1 MVGTLGDFM
10 RQHGM
15 PFHSPTYPSG
25 PYRFINREYFF
36 IWYQTDPAE
45 IRAHLP
51 APLEPD
57 GSNTVVFEVIRMP
70 DSTGF
75 GDYTESGIVI
85 PAIYKGEKVQF
96 TSQMYL
102 DCEPP
107 ISGGRE
113 IWGFPKKL
121 GYPTLHVEKETL
133 VGRLKWGE
141 DLVALATMGYK
152 HHDLTEN
159 GARLGEIEK
168 MMMKPQVN
176 YKMIPDVNGSPKI
189 EQLVAYNLQDIHIK
203 GAWSGP
209 ARLHL
214 VPHVQASMADLPVH
228 KIERAMHVL
237 LDCTLPYGKVLHDYR
252 Q

>member
-1 MVGTLGDFM
+1 M
-10 RQHGM
+10 RHRGM
-15 PFHSPTYPSG
+15 PFHSPAYPEG

-36 IWYQTDPAE
+36 IWYKTDPE
-45 IRAHLP
+45 IIRLHLP

-57 GSNTVVFEVIRMP
+57 GSDTVVFEVIRMP
-70 DSTGF
+70 DSSGF

-121 GYPTLHVEKETL
+121 AYPTLHVEKETL

-152 HHDLTEN
+152 HHDLTDQ
-159 GARLGEIEK
+159 GQKTDEILK
-168 MMMKPQVN
+168 MMGKTQVN
-176 YKMIPDVNGSPKI
+176 YKWIPDVNGEAKI
-189 EQLVAYNLQDIHIK
+189 EQLVAYNLQDIHVK
-203 GAWSGP
+203 GAWMGP

-214 VPHVQASMADLPVH
+214 VPHVQAPFADLPVK
-228 KIERAMHVL
+228 KIEKAMHVL
-237 LDCTLPYGKVLHDYR
+237 VDCTLPYGKVLHDYKL
-252 Q
+252 

>member
-1 MVGTLGDFM
+1 MK
-10 RQHGM
+10 HSGM
-15 PFHSPTYPSG
+15 PFHSPAYPEG

-36 IWYQTDPAE
+36 IWYKTDPE
-45 IRAHLP
+45 MIRQHLP

-57 GSNTVVFEVIRMP
+57 GSDTVVFEVIRMP
-70 DSTGF
+70 DSSGF

-152 HHDLTEN
+152 HQDLTDQ
-159 GARLGEIEK
+159 GRKTDEILK
-168 MMMKPQVN
+168 MMGKTQVN
-176 YKMIPDVNGSPKI
+176 YKWIPDVNQEAKI
-189 EQLVAYNLQDIHIK
+189 EQLVAYNLQDIHVK
-203 GAWSGP
+203 GAWMGP

-214 VPHVQASMADLPVH
+214 VPHVQAPLADLPVK
-228 KIERAMHVL
+228 KIEKAMHVVV
-237 LDCTLPYGKVLHDYR
+237 DCTLPFGKVLHDYKL
-252 Q
+252 

>member
-1 MVGTLGDFM
+1 LVCNPGKTQRLLNAVLQGRLEGVQIDDLAPVLTPDQAFGLFFADE
-10 RQHGM
+10 RR
-15 PFHSPTYPSG
+15 HSIKDKQQLV
-25 PYRFINREYFF
+25 REANR
-36 IWYQTDPAE
+36 
-45 IRAHLP
+45 LP
-51 APLEPD
+51 PPLEPD

-70 DSTGF
+70 DSSGF

-85 PAIYKGEKVQF
+85 PAMYRGERVLF

-152 HHDLTEN
+152 HHDLTDQGRKTE
-159 GARLGEIEK
+159 EILK
-168 MMMKPQVN
+168 MMGKTQVN
-176 YKMIPDVNGSPKI
+176 YK
-189 EQLVAYNLQDIHIK
+189 
-203 GAWSGP
+203 
-209 ARLHL
+209 
-214 VPHVQASMADLPVH
+214 
-228 KIERAMHVL
+228 
-237 LDCTLPYGKVLHDYR
+237 
-252 Q
+252 